1 MKTLPYEELG
11 QLASLLFPAGQL
23 GNKKKASGTSEGT
36 SFGFGAS
43 LGAPK

>member
-23 GNKKKASGTSEGT
+23 GKQVKATGESSGT
-36 SFGFGAS
+36 SFGFGGK
-43 LGAPK
+43 LFG